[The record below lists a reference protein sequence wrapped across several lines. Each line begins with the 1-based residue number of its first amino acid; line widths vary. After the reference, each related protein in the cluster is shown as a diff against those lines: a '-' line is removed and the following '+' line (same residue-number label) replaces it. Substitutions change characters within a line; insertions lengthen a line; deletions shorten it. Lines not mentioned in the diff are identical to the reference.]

1 MGRVCMVGLISPPL
15 CLAHDLQILKW
26 IIVCRCG
33 KILPMNAKEREEYEA
48 AVHQVE
54 KRRLQHA
61 KPIRAEAVERRE

>member
-1 MGRVCMVGLISPPL
+1 M
-15 CLAHDLQILKW
+15 DKFQIE
-26 IIVCRCG
+26 IEPQIVCRCG

-61 KPIRAEAVERRE
+61 KPAGDEAVEIRDHE

>member
-1 MGRVCMVGLISPPL
+1 MEKF
-15 CLAHDLQILKW
+15 QIV
-26 IIVCRCG
+26 IEEPQIVCRCG

-48 AVHQVE
+48 AVHQIE